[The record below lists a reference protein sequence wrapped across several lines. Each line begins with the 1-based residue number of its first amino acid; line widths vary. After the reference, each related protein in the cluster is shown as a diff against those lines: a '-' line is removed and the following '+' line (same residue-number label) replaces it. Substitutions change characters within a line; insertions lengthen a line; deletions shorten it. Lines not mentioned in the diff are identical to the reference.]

1 MKWKISFYS
10 DRVESEVLKLPA
22 GFVARFIRYAERM
35 EIYGLTLVCH
45 TQKQWAMACLSFVL
59 KLQRGLHAFSIARW
73 LSIYCGAS
81 PFHQEDGQD
90 TCQGIKHCAY
100 AQKGD

>member
-35 EIYGLTLVCH
+35 EIYGPDLGMPH
-45 TQKQWAMACLSFVL
+45 TKAMGD
-59 KLQRGLHAFSIARW
+59 GLF
-73 LSIYCGAS
+73 
-81 PFHQEDGQD
+81 
-90 TCQGIKHCAY
+90 
-100 AQKGD
+100 